1 MMNQQTVGTLK
12 KISLSLQAGSG
23 SDKEDIISAPLFL
36 EIIFGIGQEGLTPL
50 EYALSE
56 KSRGDTVQVVLK
68 REEIPGFFG
77 HNLPFELVNPK
88 LPDTI
93 HVRIRIEDIGP
104 AEGREVVQAM
114 AALAGDCAC
123 SCGCGG
129 HGTSPSS
136 CEDHS
141 GCADSAS
148 CEGCGG

>member
-1 MMNQQTVGTLK
+1 MNQQTVGSLK
-12 KISLSLQAGSG
+12 KISLSIQAGSG
-23 SDKEDIISAPLFL
+23 ADKENILSAPLSL

-50 EYALSE
+50 EYALSGKAKE
-56 KSRGDTVQVVLK
+56 DTVQVVLE
-68 REEIPGFFG
+68 REEIPQFFE

-88 LPDTI
+88 FPEIL
-93 HVRIRIEDIGP
+93 HVIIRIDAIGP

-129 HGTSPSS
+129 HGISPSS
-136 CEDHS
+136 GEDHS
-141 GCADSAS
+141 GCRDSGS